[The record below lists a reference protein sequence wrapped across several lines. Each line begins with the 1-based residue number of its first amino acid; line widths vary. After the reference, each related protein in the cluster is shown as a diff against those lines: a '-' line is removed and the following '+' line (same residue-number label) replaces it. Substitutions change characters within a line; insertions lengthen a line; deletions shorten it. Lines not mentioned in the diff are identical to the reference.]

1 MQAVQRLMLPP
12 LAARTDMVRPSVF
25 DGRYSYEKVVL
36 VCRGILFLFLK
47 DIVKLDLRADKVRRN
62 PHEPKGGIP

>member
-1 MQAVQRLMLPP
+1 MNMLRYLMSL
-12 LAARTDMVRPSVF
+12 LLTSQVEIRRPSAF
-25 DGRYSYEKVVL
+25 DGPYSYEKTVL

-47 DIVKLDLRADKVRRN
+47 DIARLDLRADNVRRN